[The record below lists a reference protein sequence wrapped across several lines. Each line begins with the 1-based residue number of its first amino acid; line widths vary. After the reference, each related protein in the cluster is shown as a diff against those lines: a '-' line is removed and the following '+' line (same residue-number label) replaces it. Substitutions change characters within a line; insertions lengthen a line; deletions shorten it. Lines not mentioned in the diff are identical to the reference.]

1 MKDDLNSKVK
11 FREWYRPFA
20 AVAKREEVKNYFDKS
35 LDSPY
40 MSFVV
45 NINNECISKLPAI
58 NHVDNTVR
66 VQTITKDQN
75 TFLWMQFV
83 GTFSYVF

>member
-20 AVAKREEVKNYFDKS
+20 AVTKREEVKNYFDKF

-45 NINNECISKLPAI
+45 NVNNECISKLPAI

-75 TFLWMQFV
+75 TFL
-83 GTFSYVF
+83 